1 MSEAIRE
8 VTQLPPVGAG
18 AQRTRVISENDVALF
33 AQVSGDENPVHL
45 DEEYAARSPFHG
57 RIVHGMLTASLISAV
72 LGNDLPGHGSI
83 YLNQTLKFL
92 APVRIGDTITAR
104 VEVIATRPEKRL
116 VTLRTD
122 CLNQDGA
129 LVLTGEALI
138 KYLGE

>member
-8 VTQLPPVGAG
+8 ATQLPPVGAS
-18 AQRTRVISENDVALF
+18 AQRTRVISEDDVALF

-45 DEEYAARSPFHG
+45 DKDYAALSPFQG
-57 RIVHGMLTASLISAV
+57 RIAHGLLTASLISAV

-104 VEVIATRPEKRL
+104 VEVVATREEKRL

-122 CLNQDGA
+122 CLNQEGA

-138 KYLGE
+138 KYLGD

>member
-1 MSEAIRE
+1 
-8 VTQLPPVGAG
+8 
-18 AQRTRVISENDVALF
+18 
-33 AQVSGDENPVHL
+33 
-45 DEEYAARSPFHG
+45 
-57 RIVHGMLTASLISAV
+57 V

-104 VEVIATRPEKRL
+104 VEVVATRAEKRL

-122 CLNQDGA
+122 CLNQAGA

>member
-8 VTQLPPVGAG
+8 AAQLPPVGAS
-18 AQRTRVISENDVALF
+18 AQRTRVISEDDVALF

-45 DEEYAARSPFHG
+45 DKEYAARSPFQG
-57 RIVHGMLTASLISAV
+57 RIAHGLLTASLISAV

-104 VEVIATRPEKRL
+104 VEVVATREEKRL

-129 LVLTGEALI
+129 LVLTGEALV
-138 KYLGE
+138 KCLSE